1 MPKAREEWVPREN
14 YEMVVAKLDAAVSEC
29 NALKAENRELSKAV
43 GGAVLREIHGKLA
56 RGGHASR

>member
-29 NALKAENRELSKAV
+29 NALKAEIRDLSKAV
-43 GGAVLREIHGKLA
+43 GGAALREIHGKLA
-56 RGGHASR
+56 RCRHELR